1 MRKIHDILRLKWAC
15 GLSDRQ
21 IARSCGVARSTVAE
35 GLRRAA
41 AGLTWPLPPDLDEA
55 TLERRLSVAG
65 VQGAAPRG
73 LSIQPVLRSLPR
85 VGGDAGSGDELMKEL
100 NS

>member
-1 MRKIHDILRLKWAC
+1 MPKERLSMRKIHDILRLKWAC

-41 AGLTWPLPPDLDEA
+41 GGPDLA
-55 TLERRLSVAG
+55 TPA
-65 VQGAAPRG
+65 
-73 LSIQPVLRSLPR
+73 RS
-85 VGGDAGSGDELMKEL
+85 G
-100 NS
+100 